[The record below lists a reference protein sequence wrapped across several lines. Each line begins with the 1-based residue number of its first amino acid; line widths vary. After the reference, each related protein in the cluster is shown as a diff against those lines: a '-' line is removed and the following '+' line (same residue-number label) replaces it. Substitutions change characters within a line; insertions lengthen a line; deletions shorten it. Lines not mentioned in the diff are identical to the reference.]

1 MKKRLKKWDRKQA
14 RAWMVL
20 NEIKVKDIQSA
31 LGMKYFTQV
40 SETINGSRND
50 RAVLQYLLNVGCPAQ
65 YLNLPSDM
73 QKAA

>member
-1 MKKRLKKWDRKQA
+1 MKKRLKKWDRRQA

-20 NEIKVKDIQSA
+20 NGIKGKDIQSA

-40 SETINGSRND
+40 SETMNGSRND
-50 RAVLQYLLNVGCPAQ
+50 RAVLQYLLDLGCPAA
-65 YLNLPSDM
+65 YLDLPHDM